1 MFTCEIYE
9 KSKNNYFVK
18 NIYER
23 LFLRAPK
30 KLVHYK
36 NLC

>member
-9 KSKNNYFVK
+9 KSKNNYFVN
-18 NIYER
+18 NIYEQ
-23 LFLRAPK
+23 LLLRAPK

-36 NLC
+36 N